1 MRSAYFLS
9 LFTLLGANYYLVAQP
24 QPPATK
30 KETKIFNEHGNQ
42 RTDDYFWLSNRND
55 TSVINHLKAENAYTE
70 AYLKPTEGLQKE
82 LYDEIVGRIEQ
93 KYESLPSKENGY
105 WYYVRFEKGK
115 QYPNNYRKK
124 GTMNA
129 REELLLDVNELS
141 KGHKIYL
148 LRDWSVSRTNDILAY
163 AVDTAGDRRSILY
176 IKNLKTRELSPEKIS
191 NTSANIVWA
200 NVPNTIYY
208 VLNDATVRPYKVMR
222 HHLRSDPAGDEEIY
236 TENDSTYGVFLSTSR
251 DNRYIF
257 INSGSTTTSEVR
269 YLDANAPGAKPI
281 LIQQRKKD
289 LLYSPT
295 DAVGNLFYIR
305 TNLDAKNFKL
315 VTAPITSP
323 SKENWKDLIGHKP
336 GALLQ
341 RVEILK
347 NHIVIQRKENGVN
360 VITIINRKDNSS
372 HSIDFGNA
380 AYVASFALPTD
391 EYSSD
396 SIRYSYTTITSP
408 NAQYGYNL
416 VTRQKKLLK
425 QDNVGGNY
433 DPSLYETIR
442 IWANAADGT
451 KVPVSLAYK
460 KSMLK
465 KDGSNPLYLYAYGSY
480 GASSEP
486 FFNSSIISMLDRG
499 FVYAIAHIRGGQ
511 ELGREWYESGKLL
524 KKKNTFTDYVDVAQ
538 YLIKG
543 KYTSPDRIVANGGSA
558 GGMLMGAITN
568 MRPDLFRVVIA
579 EVPWMD
585 VITDM
590 FDASLPLTTL
600 EYDEW
605 GDPNKKEYYDYMIT
619 WSPLDNVKEKKYPSI
634 FATGGLNDTQVPYF
648 SPAKWVA
655 KVRENNMGNNPVLFK
670 VNMGAGHGGE
680 SGRFE
685 RQKLIAMKYAFALN
699 QLGWNEQTRT
709 YNAQKAF

>member
-1 MRSAYFLS
+1 MRPAYFLG
-9 LFTLLGANYYLVAQP
+9 LFALLWNNCYLAAQL
-24 QPPATK
+24 QPPGTK
-30 KETKIFNEHGNQ
+30 KETKIFSEHGNQ

-55 TSVINHLKAENAYTE
+55 TNVINHLKAENAYTE
-70 AYLKPTEGLQKE
+70 AYLKPAEDLQNK
-82 LYDEIVGRIEQ
+82 LYNEIVGRIEQ
-93 KYESLPSKENGY
+93 KYESLPSRENGY

-115 QYPNNYRKK
+115 QYPNNFRRK
-124 GTMNA
+124 GMMSA

-148 LRDWSVSRTNDILAY
+148 LRDWAVSRTNDLLAY

-176 IKNLKTRELSPEKIS
+176 IKNLKTGGLSSEKIS

-200 NVPNTIYY
+200 NDPNTVYY
-208 VLNDATVRPYKVMR
+208 VLNDATVRPFKVMR
-222 HHLRSDPAGDEEIY
+222 HHLGNDPTEDEEIY
-236 TENDSTYGVFLSTSR
+236 TEKDSTYGIFLSTSR
-251 DNRYIF
+251 DHHYIF
-257 INSGSTTTSEVR
+257 VNSGSTTTTEVR
-269 YLDANAPGAKPI
+269 YLDANEPKARPI
-281 LIQQRKKD
+281 LIQQRVKD

-305 TNLDAKNFKL
+305 TNLNAKNFKL
-315 VTAPITSP
+315 VTAPIARP
-323 SKENWKDLIGHKP
+323 SKENWKDLIEHKP

-347 NHIVIQRKENGVN
+347 NYIVIQRKENGLN
-360 VITIINRKDNSS
+360 AITTINRRDNSS
-372 HSIDFGNA
+372 HLIDFGNA
-380 AYVASFALPTD
+380 AYVASFTLPTD
-391 EYSSD
+391 EYDSD
-396 SIRYSYTTITSP
+396 SIRYSYMTITSP

-416 VTRQKKLLK
+416 ETRQKKLLK
-425 QDNVGGNY
+425 QDKVGGDY
-433 DPSLYETIR
+433 APSLYETIR
-442 IWANAADGT
+442 IWAVATDGT
-451 KVPVSLAYK
+451 KIPVSLAYK
-460 KSMLK
+460 RSMLK
-465 KDGSNPLYLYAYGSY
+465 KNGSNPLYLYAYGSY
-480 GASSEP
+480 GSSSEP
-486 FFNSSIISMLDRG
+486 FFNSAIVSMLDRG

-511 ELGREWYESGKLL
+511 ELGREWYENGKLL
-524 KKKNTFTDYVDVAQ
+524 KKKNTFTDYIDVAQ
-538 YLIKG
+538 YLVNE
-543 KYTSPDRIVANGGSA
+543 KYTSADRIVANGGSA
-558 GGMLMGAITN
+558 GGMLMGAISN

-619 WSPLDNVKEKKYPSI
+619 WSPLDNVKKQKYPSI

-655 KVRENNMGNNPVLFK
+655 KVRENNIGNNPVLFK

-699 QLGWNEQTRT
+699 QLGWNEQTKT